1 MKNVNY
7 YLKMVMTVF
16 VVTMTVMSCEDDA
29 ATPKAPLAF
38 FTYEVD
44 ADNSQLI
51 VFTNETEDGDTY
63 LWDFGD
69 GTTSTD
75 ESVSHEYAA
84 AGDYTVKLTATNAGG
99 DNAHSEDITVMSAAP
114 GNVNVNVIV
123 NGELNDDSNW
133 TVQQFNANNNG
144 SVTFADGVVVLNEIV
159 DIAEGGW
166 GEEGHAGMY
175 QAIELEA
182 GNYIFDMDF
191 ITEGI
196 NETWCEVWIGTA
208 APVVDEDYNGDIGA
222 VRIGLINAWDC
233 PETNTYTGA
242 LSAGPVCVPES
253 FELTETA
260 TYYVVIRA
268 GGFNFGPN
276 GITIDNLSLLSN

>member
-1 MKNVNY
+1 MKRVND
-7 YLKMVMTVF
+7 YLKLFMVALI
-16 VVTMTVMSCEDDA
+16 VVMVATSCEDD
-29 ATPKAPLAF
+29 PINPPLAF
-38 FTYEVD
+38 FTYEAG
-44 ADNSQLI
+44 ADNVQLI
-51 VFTNETEDGDTY
+51 VFTNETENGDSY
-63 LWDFGD
+63 VWDFGD
-69 GTTSTD
+69 ASATST
-75 ESVSHEYAA
+75 EASPSHEYAA
-84 AGDYTVKLTATNAGG
+84 AGMYTVKLTATNAGG
-99 DNAHSEDITVMSAAP
+99 DNVYTEDITVMSAAP
-114 GNVNVNVIV
+114 VNVIV
-123 NGELNDDSNW
+123 NGELADDSNW

-166 GEEGHAGMY
+166 GDPWAHAGMY
-175 QAIELEA
+175 QAIEMSA

-208 APVVDEDYNGDIGA
+208 APVVDEEYNGDNGA

-233 PETNTYTGA
+233 PETNTYNGA

-260 TYYVVIRA
+260 TYYLVVRS

-276 GITIDNLSLLSN
+276 GITIDNLSLKTN

>member
-1 MKNVNY
+1 MKKANY
-7 YLKMVMTVF
+7 YLKLLMAVF
-16 VVTMTVMSCEDDA
+16 VVTMIATSCEEEA
-29 ATPKAPLAF
+29 AAPKAPLAF
-38 FTYEVD
+38 FTSVPD
-44 ADNSQLI
+44 VDNSQLI
-51 VFTNETEDGDTY
+51 VFTNETENGDSHV
-63 LWDFGD
+63 WDFGD
-69 GTTSTD
+69 ASATST
-75 ESVSHEYAA
+75 EVGPSHEYAA
-84 AGDYTVKLTATNAGG
+84 AGLYTVKLTATNVGG
-99 DNAHSEDITVMSAAP
+99 DNVYSEDITVMSAAP
-114 GNVNVNVIV
+114 VNVLV

-159 DIAEGGW
+159 DIADGEDLW
-166 GEEGHAGMY
+166 GEEAHAGMY
-175 QAIELEA
+175 QAIDLEA

-208 APVVDEDYNGDIGA
+208 APVVDEDYKEDIGA

-233 PETNTYTGA
+233 SETNTYSGA

-253 FELTETA
+253 FELTETT
-260 TYYVVIRA
+260 TYYVVVRA